1 MTQFIGRRLLL
12 LLPVLFG
19 ILLLTFVLARSIP
32 GDACFIMLGEKA
44 TPEKCF
50 AFRERFGLNDAL
62 PVQFI
67 RYVQNIVQGE
77 FGVTLKDSR
86 DVADIVA
93 ERLPMTIELTLFATA
108 FSSLLGVSLGVIS
121 AVRHNSAVDVGAM
134 VFANIGVSM
143 PIFWLGLLLAY
154 LFALTLSGTPF
165 QLPPSTRL
173 TSGSDLPPLMKV
185 WGMEDATGIKRFLL
199 LMLSNSVLLNSA
211 IQGKWDIFG
220 DALKHLI
227 LPTVTVGTVSLAIIA
242 RMTRGAM
249 LDVLTQDFIRVARA
263 KGLMER
269 AVIMKHAFRNAL
281 VPIVT
286 IIGLQFGGLLSGA
299 VLTETTFNLPGVGTK
314 LIDAILSRDY
324 PVVQAFTV
332 IVALGFVLVN
342 IMVDI
347 SYAYLDPRI
356 RAK

>member
-12 LLPVLFG
+12 LLPVLLG
-19 ILLLTFVLARSIP
+19 ILLITFSLARLIP
-32 GDACFIMLGEKA
+32 GDPCYIMLGEKA

-50 AFRERFGLNDAL
+50 AFRERFGLNDSI
-62 PVQFI
+62 PVQFV
-67 RYVQNIVQGE
+67 RYAQNLAQGNL
-77 FGVTLKDSR
+77 GTSIKDSR
-86 DVADIVA
+86 EISDIVA
-93 ERLPMTIELTLFATA
+93 ERLPMTIELTVFATA
-108 FSSLLGVSLGVIS
+108 FSSLLGVTLGVVS
-121 AVRHNSAVDVGAM
+121 AVRHNSAIDVGAM

-154 LFALTLSGTPF
+154 LFALTLAGTPF

-173 TSGSDLPPLMKV
+173 TSGADLPSLLKV
-185 WGMEDATGIKRFLL
+185 WGLEDATGLQRFLL
-199 LMLSNSVLLNSA
+199 LMLSNSVILNSI
-211 IQGKWDIFG
+211 IQGKWDILG
-220 DALKHLI
+220 DALKHMI

-263 KGLMER
+263 KGLREW

-281 VPIVT
+281 VPVVT

-332 IVALGFVLVN
+332 IVALFFVLVN

-356 RAK
+356 RTK

>member
-67 RYVQNIVQGE
+67 RYVQNIVQGD
-77 FGVTLKDSR
+77 FGVSLKDSR

>member
-12 LLPVLFG
+12 LLPVLLG
-19 ILLLTFVLARSIP
+19 ILLITFSLARLIP
-32 GDACFIMLGEKA
+32 GDPCYIMLGEKA

-50 AFRERFGLNDAL
+50 AFRERFGLNDSI
-62 PVQFI
+62 PVQFV
-67 RYVQNIVQGE
+67 RYAQNLAQGNL
-77 FGVTLKDSR
+77 GTSIKDSR
-86 DVADIVA
+86 DISDIVA
-93 ERLPMTIELTLFATA
+93 ERLPMTIELTVFATA
-108 FSSLLGVSLGVIS
+108 FSSLLGVTLGVVS
-121 AVRHNSAVDVGAM
+121 AVRHNSAIDVGAM

-154 LFALTLSGTPF
+154 LFALTLAGTPF

-173 TSGSDLPPLMKV
+173 TSGADLPSLLKV
-185 WGMEDATGIKRFLL
+185 WGLEDATGLQRFLL
-199 LMLSNSVLLNSA
+199 LMLSNSVILNSI
-211 IQGKWDIFG
+211 IQGKWDILG
-220 DALKHLI
+220 DALKHMI

-249 LDVLTQDFIRVARA
+249 LDVLTLDFIRVARA
-263 KGLMER
+263 KGLREW

-281 VPIVT
+281 VPVVT

-332 IVALGFVLVN
+332 IVALFFVLVN

-356 RAK
+356 RTK